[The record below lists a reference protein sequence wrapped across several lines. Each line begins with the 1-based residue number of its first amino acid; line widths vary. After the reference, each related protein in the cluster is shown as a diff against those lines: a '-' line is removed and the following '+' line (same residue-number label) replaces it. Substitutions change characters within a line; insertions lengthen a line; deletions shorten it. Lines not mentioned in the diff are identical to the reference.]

1 MKVQSNV
8 TITLEA
14 EGDPSTNIRFSGQK
28 SNVDVKTCE
37 LRETP
42 KSFNYQPMTAMYMAA

>member
-8 TITLEA
+8 TITLQA
-14 EGDPSTNIRFSGQK
+14 EGDPSTNIISQGRN
-28 SNVDVKTCE
+28 SNVEVKTRE

-42 KSFNYQPMTAMYMAA
+42 KSFNYQAITAMYIAA